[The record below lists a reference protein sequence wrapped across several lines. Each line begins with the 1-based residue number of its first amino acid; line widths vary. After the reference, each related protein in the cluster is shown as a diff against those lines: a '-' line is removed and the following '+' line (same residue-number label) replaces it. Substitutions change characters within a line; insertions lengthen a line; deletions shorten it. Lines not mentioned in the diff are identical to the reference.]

1 MIVEKLIRWLK
12 PRRFVPLA
20 FRLRPASEFIIFQGH
35 RLTRREVFARIEQL
49 AAGLQALGVKKGDR
63 VATLL
68 PACPEAVYPI
78 FLPSMLGAVIVPLNP
93 LLGEHELRHILADC
107 GARAVIT
114 TQNWYG
120 QDYPKMLARLLPGL
134 PDLRH
139 VLVREASDGDGR
151 VFLPLD
157 QVMSPGKSLRRTT
170 LSSSD
175 PIIINY
181 TSGTTGRP
189 KGALHTH
196 GRIWGILAR
205 SAGARLGLSPLRCL
219 LLPFSPYQFAGM
231 FGIVVTLL
239 AGGKVILMD
248 RFDPQQMLDDI
259 QREKVS
265 QIGGSAT
272 MYRWL
277 LLTPGQERYDLSSV
291 RRLTFTAEPM
301 SFDLAQALYERMRCK
316 LENFYGTSESL
327 LISWTGVDDSWEQA
341 ARTVGKPVPGAQV
354 RIVDDERRPLTA
366 GERGEI
372 AVRTSQMMKGY
383 FHDPELT
390 AQVLDAEGWF
400 HTGDI
405 GAIGEDGCLRLADR
419 KKDLILRGGQNI
431 YPLEI
436 EQYLERHPA
445 IRRAAVIGVPSTIP
459 SLQAGSRLGA
469 GRGEAG
475 GEAVM
480 AFLEL
485 QPGAKLGVKEVLEF
499 CRGQIAPFKIPERVR
514 FVERLPA
521 TATNKVQK
529 FKLREMAAQERSPDA
544 DA

>member
-1 MIVEKLIRWLK
+1 MAVEKLIRWLK
-12 PRRFVPLA
+12 PRRFIPLA
-20 FRLRPASEFIIFQGH
+20 FRIRPASEFIIFQGQ
-35 RLTRREVFARIEQL
+35 RLTRGQVFARIERL
-49 AAGLQALGVKKGDR
+49 AAGLQGLGVQKGDR
-63 VATLL
+63 IATLL
-68 PACPEAVYPI
+68 PACPEAVYSI

-93 LLGEHELRHILADC
+93 FLGEHELRHILADC

-114 TQNWYG
+114 TRGWYG
-120 QDYPKMLARLLPGL
+120 QDFPKMLARLLPDL

-139 VLVREASDGDGR
+139 VLVREAGDGDGR
-151 VFLPLD
+151 VFLPLS
-157 QVMSPGKSLRRTT
+157 QVMSPGRPLRRTT
-170 LSSSD
+170 LSRTD
-175 PIIINY
+175 PIVLYY

-205 SAGARLGLSPLRCL
+205 SAASRLSLSPLRCL

-248 RFDPQQMLDDI
+248 RFDPQQMLDSI
-259 QREKVS
+259 QKEKVS

-272 MYRWL
+272 MFRWL
-277 LLTPGQERYDLSSV
+277 LLTPGQERYDLTSV

-301 SFDLAQALYERMRCK
+301 SFELARALYERMRCN
-316 LENFYGTSESL
+316 LENFYGTTESM
-327 LISWTGVDDSWEQA
+327 LISWTGADDPWDRA
-341 ARTVGKPVPGAQV
+341 ATTVGRPVPGAKV
-354 RIVDDERRPLTA
+354 RILDDERRPLKA
-366 GERGEI
+366 GERGE
-372 AVRTSQMMKGY
+372 VSVQTSQMMMGY
-383 FHDPELT
+383 YHDPELT

-400 HTGDI
+400 LTGDI
-405 GAIGEDGCLRLADR
+405 GYVGEDGYLRLVDR

-445 IRRAAVIGVPSTIP
+445 IRRAAVIGVPGP
-459 SLQAGSRLGA
+459 DLPGA
-469 GRGEAG
+469 GLRSGEG
-475 GEAVM
+475 SGEGTGETVLAY
-480 AFLEL
+480 LEL
-485 QPGAKLGVKEVLEF
+485 QPGAKLSVKEVLDF

-514 FVERLPA
+514 FVERLPT

-529 FKLREMAAQERSPDA
+529 FKLREMAAQDRGPDA
-544 DA
+544 AV